1 MDIFEN
7 TYFIEIDLRGL
18 DDVVDL
24 LCRIKSFC
32 FCLQSTRTN

>member
-24 LCRIKSFC
+24 LCC